1 MSFAFI
7 NSGFQPQCRWISNPM
22 LIEFTKTGMYRITT
36 LEKERMIRSIISDEL
51 HESLKD
57 NNQKKELSRL
67 FPPGYL
73 DKPEAEKDYQSMIHN
88 ELVTSHINAL
98 EILKGS
104 LIKPEV
110 KEQELMEIMR
120 ALNILRLS
128 LGERINLFESF
139 QEELA
144 EADPNYDLWI
154 IFQIIGQMLAS
165 VVDSLQQQI

>member
-1 MSFAFI
+1 
-7 NSGFQPQCRWISNPM
+7 M

-36 LEKERMIRSIISDEL
+36 LEKERMILSIISDEL
-51 HESLKD
+51 HESLQDK
-57 NNQKKELSRL
+57 NQRKELSRL
-67 FPPGYL
+67 LPPGFL
-73 DKPEAEKDYQSMIHN
+73 DKQEAEKEYQSMLHY
-88 ELVTSHINAL
+88 ELATSHIHAL

-120 ALNILRLS
+120 ALNFLRLS

>member
-1 MSFAFI
+1 
-7 NSGFQPQCRWISNPM
+7 
-22 LIEFTKTGMYRITT
+22 
-36 LEKERMIRSIISDEL
+36 
-51 HESLKD
+51 
-57 NNQKKELSRL
+57 
-67 FPPGYL
+67 
-73 DKPEAEKDYQSMIHN
+73 
-88 ELVTSHINAL
+88 
-98 EILKGS
+98 
-104 LIKPEV
+104 
-110 KEQELMEIMR
+110 MEIMR